1 MSDQQPVEVIIPT
14 PLRRFT
20 GGEGRVAASG
30 ETVSE
35 LLDALE
41 AQYPGLSERVR
52 EDHGEIRRFVN
63 VFVNG
68 VNVRDQNGAATAL
81 NAGDEVGIIPAMAG
95 GSEAGAG

>member
-1 MSDQQPVEVIIPT
+1 MSDQQRVKVIIPT

-20 GGEGRVAASG
+20 GGEGRVTASG
-30 ETVSE
+30 ETVGE

-41 AQYPGLSERVR
+41 DQFSGISERVR
-52 EDHGEIRRFVN
+52 EDHGEIRRFIN

-81 NAGDEVGIIPAMAG
+81 NAGDEVSIIPAMAG
-95 GSEAGAG
+95 ESAPCAG